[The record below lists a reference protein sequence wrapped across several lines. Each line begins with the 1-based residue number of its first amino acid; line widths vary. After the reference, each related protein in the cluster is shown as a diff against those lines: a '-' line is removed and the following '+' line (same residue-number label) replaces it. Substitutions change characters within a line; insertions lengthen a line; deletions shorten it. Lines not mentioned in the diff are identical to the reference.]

1 MPNISG
7 IRSDIL
13 FNRRKELVADHY
25 YLHVAYN
32 RLKNGK
38 KWGGWTLKDIIKWH
52 KKVTDKLVKL
62 GYKNIVASKLK

>member
-1 MPNISG
+1 
-7 IRSDIL
+7 
-13 FNRRKELVADHY
+13 
-25 YLHVAYN
+25 VAYN